1 MTPFGEDITNPDS
14 RVIPPQFHGE
24 WVRDLGDCGKPAGRN
39 REIIEAD
46 RLIIG
51 NTVERVVA
59 VRFIT
64 PLQIAVVTR
73 SGDGDG
79 DYSLHYRGV
88 SEDGAQLIDLENMDW
103 VLNRCPGTTDRR
115 QGG

>member
-1 MTPFGEDITNPDS
+1 MKPFGEDITNPDS

-24 WVRDLGDCGKPAGRN
+24 WGRNVGDCGKPAGHN
-39 REIIEAD
+39 AEIIEAH
-46 RLIIG
+46 RLTIG
-51 NTVERVVA
+51 DKVEHVVA

-73 SGDGDG
+73 GGDGDQ

-88 SEDGAQLIDLENMDW
+88 SEDGARLVDLENMDW
-103 VLNRCPGTTDRR
+103 VLNRCPESR
-115 QGG
+115 QKR